1 MASEAQLKA
10 AKKWNDNNLKQR
22 YDRIQLLVPK
32 GQREVIKQAAQN
44 QNKSLNAYISDLI
57 FNDLNKNS

>member
-10 AKKWNDNNLKQR
+10 AKKWNDKHLKER

-32 GQREVIKQAAQN
+32 GQREVIKQAAKA
-44 QNKSLNAYISDLI
+44 QNKSLNEYIAGLI
-57 FNDLNKNS
+57 FDDLNKKT

>member
-32 GQREVIKQAAQN
+32 GQREVIKQAAR
-44 QNKSLNAYISDLI
+44 NAAFCVGVVSPLIIS
-57 FNDLNKNS
+57 FMTV

>member
-57 FNDLNKNS
+57 FNDLNKNP